1 MHKSSSSGCHSH
13 TKRKKRRVAHQPKLC
28 PTESKSCEFGKD
40 SFGVFISFWLTNHR
54 SYPPRLELVKP
65 WNRIKYLLP
74 QQTLSSCTS
83 YRRRKERKADRGNGH
98 KESKVLLTGWMGG
111 RKGDQEPGET
121 FPLVDSARLLGVG
134 SSTFQGI
141 TCSSRTSVDR
151 SGVPAKEPR
160 KDGTE
165 RRRGLQW
172 DSRGRRETKMK
183 EFCLP
188 PNWRDN
194 NRRCRPP

>member
-1 MHKSSSSGCHSH
+1 LDYINVPPPVCACVCMHKSSSSGCHSH

-83 YRRRKERKADRGNGH
+83 YGRRKKKRKKSGPRKRTQGVQSSIDRMDGGAERRSGARRN
-98 KESKVLLTGWMGG
+98 L
-111 RKGDQEPGET
+111 
-121 FPLVDSARLLGVG
+121 SARRLG
-134 SSTFQGI
+134 
-141 TCSSRTSVDR
+141 
-151 SGVPAKEPR
+151 
-160 KDGTE
+160 
-165 RRRGLQW
+165 
-172 DSRGRRETKMK
+172 
-183 EFCLP
+183 
-188 PNWRDN
+188 
-194 NRRCRPP
+194 

>member
-1 MHKSSSSGCHSH
+1 MDYINVPPPVYACVCMHKSSSSGCHSH

-83 YRRRKERKADRGNGH
+83 YRRRKERKADRGNGR

-111 RKGDQEPGET
+111 GAERRSGARRN
-121 FPLVDSARLLGVG
+121 LSARRLG
-134 SSTFQGI
+134 
-141 TCSSRTSVDR
+141 
-151 SGVPAKEPR
+151 
-160 KDGTE
+160 
-165 RRRGLQW
+165 
-172 DSRGRRETKMK
+172 
-183 EFCLP
+183 
-188 PNWRDN
+188 
-194 NRRCRPP
+194 